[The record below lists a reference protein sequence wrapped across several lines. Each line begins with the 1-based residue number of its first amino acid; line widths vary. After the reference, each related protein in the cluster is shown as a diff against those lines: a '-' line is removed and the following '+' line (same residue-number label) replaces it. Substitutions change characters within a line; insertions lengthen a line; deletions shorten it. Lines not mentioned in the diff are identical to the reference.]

1 MALLDKLEK
10 KLGRFSVPHLTL
22 ILVVGQVAVSGLI
35 LSQPALPD
43 IMALIPKRVIAGEL
57 WRLLTF
63 PFVPPGNNLVFL
75 FFAWYL
81 FFLMGTALD
90 HHWGTFRYNMF
101 LLIGYVATVS
111 ASFLTPNVPAS
122 PVFLGTS
129 VFLAFAQLY
138 PDFTLLLFFLLPVKI
153 KWLAFLTW
161 AGLCLEILFGT
172 WAARA
177 LALAAVGNFVLFFGR
192 DILLKARAGHRM
204 MKTQVRKVADED
216 KPLHCCAVCGTTDKA
231 NPGMEFRYCTTCK
244 PASCYCLKH
253 LGGHVHKTEDK

>member
-1 MALLDKLEK
+1 LALLDKLEK

-35 LSQPALPD
+35 LSQPALPG
-43 IMALIPKRVIAGEL
+43 IMALIPKRVMAGEL
-57 WRLLTF
+57 WRLVTF

-90 HHWGTFRYNMF
+90 RQWGTFRYNMF

-129 VFLAFAQLY
+129 VFLAFAHLY

-153 KWLAFLTW
+153 KWLALLAW
-161 AGLCLEILFGT
+161 VGLCLEILVGT

-177 LALAAVGNFVLFFGR
+177 LALAAVGNFLLFFGR
-192 DILLKARAGHRM
+192 DILFKARAGHRM
-204 MKTQVRKVADED
+204 MKTQVRKVADKD

-231 NPGMEFRYCTTCK
+231 NPNMEFRYCTTCK
-244 PASCYCLKH
+244 PASCYCLDH
-253 LGGHVHKTEDK
+253 IGGHVHKTEGK